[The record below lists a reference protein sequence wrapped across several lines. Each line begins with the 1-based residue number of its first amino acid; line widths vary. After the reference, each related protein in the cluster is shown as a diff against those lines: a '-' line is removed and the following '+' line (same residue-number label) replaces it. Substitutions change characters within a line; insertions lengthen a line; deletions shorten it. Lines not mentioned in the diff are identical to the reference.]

1 MKRNIKKTI
10 KKAVVAVAAASM
22 LTVLTAPLAVMPVSA
37 ATVTRGSYDFS
48 NMVVRRVWFNTDD
61 PVFLIDDYQRV
72 WLDSNVNVLATGN
85 ATDPKPDTSSLM
97 APMKNMFAYIGADYK
112 EDGDKITVSMNNTT
126 VKLTIGSPSS
136 QLTLSKLSS
145 LDKRLTNPS
154 ILSWFNSGRCTA
166 NPILASWFR
175 FFWTSPA

>member
-48 NMVVRRVWFNTDD
+48 NMVVRRVWFNTND

-85 ATDPKPDTSSLM
+85 ATDPNRIQ
-97 APMKNMFAYIGADYK
+97 A
-112 EDGDKITVSMNNTT
+112 
-126 VKLTIGSPSS
+126 
-136 QLTLSKLSS
+136 
-145 LDKRLTNPS
+145 
-154 ILSWFNSGRCTA
+154 ILWH
-166 NPILASWFR
+166 L
-175 FFWTSPA
+175 

>member
-61 PVFLIDDYQRV
+61 PVFLIDDFNNAVERATS
-72 WLDSNVNVLATGN
+72 LSNEFHKDFNGN
-85 ATDPKPDTSSLM
+85 P
-97 APMKNMFAYIGADYK
+97 Y
-112 EDGDKITVSMNNTT
+112 
-126 VKLTIGSPSS
+126 
-136 QLTLSKLSS
+136 
-145 LDKRLTNPS
+145 
-154 ILSWFNSGRCTA
+154 
-166 NPILASWFR
+166 
-175 FFWTSPA
+175 

>member
-85 ATDPKPDTSSLM
+85 ATNPKPD
-97 APMKNMFAYIGADYK
+97 
-112 EDGDKITVSMNNTT
+112 TT
-126 VKLTIGSPSS
+126 VKLTIGSTDVEINGNVKTGA
-136 QLTLSKLSS
+136 LTDEQKPVKVNAK
-145 LDKRLTNPS
+145 DTYADMNTYLTEDYNVVK
-154 ILSWFNSGRCTA
+154 
-166 NPILASWFR
+166 
-175 FFWTSPA
+175 

>member
-72 WLDSNVNVLATGN
+72 WLDSMSMFLRQVMPQIQNRIQAVLWH
-85 ATDPKPDTSSLM
+85 
-97 APMKNMFAYIGADYK
+97 
-112 EDGDKITVSMNNTT
+112 
-126 VKLTIGSPSS
+126 
-136 QLTLSKLSS
+136 
-145 LDKRLTNPS
+145 R
-154 ILSWFNSGRCTA
+154 
-166 NPILASWFR
+166 
-175 FFWTSPA
+175 

>member
-85 ATDPKPDTSSLM
+85 ATDPNRIQAVLWH
-97 APMKNMFAYIGADYK
+97 
-112 EDGDKITVSMNNTT
+112 
-126 VKLTIGSPSS
+126 
-136 QLTLSKLSS
+136 
-145 LDKRLTNPS
+145 R
-154 ILSWFNSGRCTA
+154 
-166 NPILASWFR
+166 
-175 FFWTSPA
+175 